1 MKQCLYPFGI
11 AAGIALCCLT
21 PTTPTQA
28 QVVKDTTLNT
38 SVTTQGNITT
48 LTGGTQAGSNLFHS
62 FDQFSV
68 SNGNT
73 AYFNNTTDIQNI
85 ISRVT
90 GLSNSNIEGTIQ
102 ANGTANLFLLNPNGI
117 IFGPNASLNIGGSF
131 LASTASSLVFADG
144 TEFSATAYPTTSLLT
159 ISVPTGLQFNGTA
172 SSIQNRSAVSGTDST
187 GAEYVVGLQVQPGKT
202 LALVGGEVV
211 LEGGYLR
218 AEAGRIELGG
228 VAGTGSVSLNP
239 TAQGWVLG
247 YEGIQNFQDIQVSQG
262 ALMDTTGQGGGDIQ
276 VQGRRVILTEGSQIT
291 STNIGSEPG
300 GTLTVAA
307 SDSVEVSGTS
317 PDGKRNSGLFTITE
331 AGRAGNITINTR
343 QLIVQNQAFISTET
357 QPTATGAGGNLTVI
371 ATESVTLLTNS
382 SLLTQTVGSGNAGDL
397 RIETGQLIVRDGAMV
412 SASTFDQGKGGEIW
426 VNASSVDIFGVGSDG
441 ISSGLYTFTDGTGQ
455 GGNITVDTRDF
466 RVADGGLMNA
476 LTFSEGNGGNITVN
490 TDTFAAVNGGQLVT
504 TTRATSPNG
513 GNAGNIIVNATDSII
528 LSGSDRTFA
537 ERIAQFSTSV
547 ANEGA
552 ASGLFANTTQ
562 GSTGNGG
569 DVRLNTRQLNIRD
582 DARVTVSSLG
592 TGNAGNL
599 LIIAPS
605 LVKLDQ
611 GTLSAETASG
621 EGGNVTIEQVG
632 SIQLRNNS
640 LISAK
645 ADSSGNGGNINI
657 DTDTLAA
664 LENSDIT
671 ANAFDG
677 KGGSVQI
684 TTQGLFLSPDSE
696 ITASSER
703 GIDGVVEINRPDV
716 DPSQGLANL
725 PTEVVDA
732 SNQID
737 QTCAAGGSVA
747 SGQSYFVI
755 TGSGGLPDSP
765 NEALSPDAV
774 WEDLRFVENRKPSLS
789 QPTVPVQSLA
799 ATNNRQQAT
808 NNRQPTIVEA
818 QGWALNQKGEVV
830 LTATTPTPVL
840 HSSWQK
846 PVACPRS

>member
-1 MKQCLYPFGI
+1 MKQRLYPFGI
-11 AAGIALCCLT
+11 ATGIALCCLS
-21 PTTPTQA
+21 TTNLSHA
-28 QVVKDTTLNT
+28 QIVQDVTLNT

-48 LTGGTQAGSNLFHS
+48 ITGGTLAGSNLFHS

-90 GLSNSNIEGTIQ
+90 GLSSSNIEGTIQ

-117 IFGPNASLNIGGSF
+117 IFGSNASLNISGSF
-131 LASTASSLVFADG
+131 LASTASSLTFADG
-144 TEFSATAYPTTSLLT
+144 TEFTASASQSTPLLT
-159 ISVPTGLQFNGTA
+159 ISVPIGLQFNGTA
-172 SSIQNRSAVSGTDST
+172 GSIHNRSAVSGTDST

-211 LEGGYLR
+211 LEGGHLR

-228 VAGTGSVSLNP
+228 VAGTGWVSLNP

-247 YEGIQNFQDIQVSQG
+247 YEKVQNFGHIRLSQG
-262 ALMDTTGQGGGDIQ
+262 ASLDTSGQGNAGIQ
-276 VQGRRVILTEGSQIT
+276 VQGKRLILSEGSRII
-291 STNIGSEPG
+291 SINVGSEPG
-300 GTLTVAA
+300 GTLTVTA
-307 SDSVEVSGTS
+307 SDSVELSGTS
-317 PDGKRNSGLFTITE
+317 PEGSNGGLFTVTE
-331 AGRAGNITINTR
+331 AGKAGNITINTR
-343 QLIVQNQAFISTET
+343 QLIVQNQAAISTET
-357 QPTATGAGGNLTVI
+357 QPASTGGGGDLTIV
-371 ATESVTLLTNS
+371 ATEFVSLTDGY
-382 SLLTQTVGSGNAGDL
+382 LLTQTLGVGNAGDL
-397 RIETGQLIVRDGAMV
+397 RIETGQLIVRDGAVV
-412 SASTFDQGKGGEIW
+412 SASTFSQGEGGDIF
-426 VNASSVDIFGVGSDG
+426 VNASSVDIFGVGSRG
-441 ISSGLYTFTDGTGQ
+441 ISSGLYTSTYSMGQ
-455 GGNITVDTRDF
+455 GGNITIDTRDF
-466 RVADGGLMNA
+466 RVADGALLNA
-476 LTFSEGNGGNITVN
+476 FTIGEGNGGNITVN
-490 TDTFAAVNGGQLVT
+490 TDTFAAVSGGQLVT
-504 TTRATSPNG
+504 TTQSTSPNG

-569 DVRLNTRQLNIRD
+569 DVTLNTRQLNIRD

-830 LTATTPTPVL
+830 LTATAPTPVL

>member
-1 MKQCLYPFGI
+1 
-11 AAGIALCCLT
+11 LT
-21 PTTPTQA
+21 ITNPTQA
-28 QVVKDTTLNT
+28 QIVQDTTLN
-38 SVTTQGNITT
+38 SNVTTQGNITT
-48 LTGGTQAGSNLFHS
+48 ITNGTQAGNNLFHS

-90 GLSNSNIEGTIQ
+90 GLSTSNIEGTIQ
-102 ANGTANLFLLNPNGI
+102 ANGTASLFLLNPNGI
-117 IFGPNASLNIGGSF
+117 IFGSNASLDIGGSF
-131 LASTASSLVFADG
+131 LASTASSLLFADG
-144 TEFSATAYPTTSLLT
+144 TEFSATAHQTTPLLT
-159 ISVPTGLQFNGTA
+159 ISVPMGLQFNGA
-172 SSIQNRSAVSGTDST
+172 AGSIRNQST
-187 GAEYVVGLQVQPGKT
+187 VTRVDAAGSEYAVGLQVQPGKT
-202 LALVGGEVV
+202 LSLVGGEVV
-211 LEGGYLR
+211 LEGGYLT

-228 VAGTGSVSLNP
+228 VAGTGWVSLNP

-247 YEGIQNFQDIQVSQG
+247 YEGVQNFEDIRLSQG
-262 ALMDTTGQGGGDIQ
+262 ASVDTSGQGSGGIQ
-276 VQGRRVILTEGSQIT
+276 VQARRVILTEGSQII
-291 STNIGSEPG
+291 SRNVGSEPG
-300 GTLTVAA
+300 GTLTVTA
-307 SDSVEVSGTS
+307 SDSVELSGTS
-317 PDGKRNSGLFTITE
+317 LDGRKSGLFTITE

-343 QLIVQNQAFISTET
+343 QLIVQNQAFISTEARSA
-357 QPTATGAGGNLTVI
+357 ATGGGTLTVI
-371 ATESVTLLTNS
+371 ATESVSLTDGY
-382 SLLTQTVGSGNAGDL
+382 LLTQTLGFGNAGDL
-397 RIETGQLIVRDGAMV
+397 MIETGQLVVRDGAVV
-412 SASTFDQGKGGEIW
+412 SASTFGQGKGGDIR
-426 VNASSVDIFGVGSDG
+426 VNASSVDIFGVGSRG
-441 ISSGLYTFTDGTGQ
+441 ISSGLLTITSSAGQ
-455 GGNITVDTRDF
+455 GGNITVDTRGF
-466 RVADGGLMNA
+466 RLANGALLNA
-476 LTFSEGNGGNITVN
+476 FTRGEGNGGNIIVN
-490 TDTFAAVNGGQLVT
+490 TNTFAAVNGGQLVT

-513 GNAGNIIVNATDSII
+513 GNAGDIIVNATDSII

-537 ERIAQFSTSV
+537 ERIAQFPTRV

-552 ASGLFANTTQ
+552 ASGLFANTTEA
-562 GSTGNGG
+562 STGHGG
-569 DVRLNTRQLNIRD
+569 DVTLNTRQLNVTD

-611 GTLSAETASG
+611 GTLSAETAG

-640 LISAK
+640 LISAQ
-645 ADSSGNGGNINI
+645 ADGSGNGGNITI

-664 LENSDIT
+664 LENSNIT

-677 KGGSVQI
+677 KGGNVRI
-684 TTQGLFLSPDSE
+684 TTQGLFLSSDSE

-716 DPSQGLANL
+716 DPNQGLTNL

-737 QTCAAGGSVA
+737 QTCAAGGAVA
-747 SGQSYFVI
+747 SGQSHFVI

-774 WEDLRFVENRKPSLS
+774 WEDLRFVENRKQSVS
-789 QPTVPVQSLA
+789 QQTVPVEALA
-799 ATNNRQQAT
+799 ATNNQPTT
-808 NNRQPTIVEA
+808 NNRQRTIVEA
-818 QGWALNQKGEVV
+818 QGWVLNQKGEVV
-830 LTATTPTPVL
+830 LTATEPTLAL

>member
-1 MKQCLYPFGI
+1 MEQRLYPFGI
-11 AAGIALCCLT
+11 ALCYLT
-21 PTTPTQA
+21 ITNSIQA
-28 QVVKDTTLNT
+28 QIVQDTTLNS

-48 LTGGTQAGSNLFHS
+48 ITGGTPAGSNLFHS

-73 AYFNNTTDIQNI
+73 AYFNNSTDIQNI

-90 GLSNSNIEGTIQ
+90 GLSTSNIEGTIQ

-117 IFGPNASLNIGGSF
+117 IFGTNASLNISGSF
-131 LASTASSLVFADG
+131 VASTASSLTFADG
-144 TEFSATAYPTTSLLT
+144 TEFSATAHQSTPILT

-172 SSIQNRSAVSGTDST
+172 GSIRNQSTTRRTDSA
-187 GAEYVVGLQVQPGKT
+187 GAEYAVGLQVQPGKT

-211 LEGGYLR
+211 LEGGYLT
-218 AEAGRIELGG
+218 AEAGRIELGS

-239 TAQGWVLG
+239 TAQGWILG
-247 YEGIQNFQDIQVSQG
+247 YEGVQNFGDIRLSQE
-262 ALMDTTGQGGGDIQ
+262 ALVGTSGQGSGEIQ
-276 VQGRRVILTEGSQIT
+276 VQGRRIMLTEGSQII
-291 STNIGSEPG
+291 STNVGLEPG
-300 GTLTVAA
+300 GSLTVTA
-307 SDSVEVSGTS
+307 SDSVELSGIS
-317 PDGKRNSGLFTITE
+317 ADGNRNSGLFTLTT
-331 AGRAGNITINTR
+331 AGKAGDITINTR

-357 QPTATGAGGNLTVI
+357 QPASTGGGGNLTIV
-371 ATESVTLLTNS
+371 ATESVNLADGY
-382 SLLTQTVGSGNAGDL
+382 LLTQTQGSGNAGDL
-397 RIETGQLIVRDGAMV
+397 RIETGQLIVGDGALV
-412 SASTFDQGKGGEIW
+412 SASTVDQGKGGEIR
-426 VNASSVDIFGVGSDG
+426 VNASSVNLFGVGSDG
-441 ISSGLYTFTDGTGQ
+441 TSSGLYTFTLSTGQ
-455 GGNITVDTRDF
+455 GGNITIYTRDF
-466 RVADGGLMNA
+466 QVADGALLTA
-476 LTFSEGNGGNITVN
+476 LTLSDGNGGNITVN
-490 TDTFAAVNGGQLVT
+490 TNNFAAVNGGQLVT
-504 TTRATSPNG
+504 TTRATTPNG
-513 GNAGNIIVNATDSII
+513 GNAGDIIVNATDSII

-537 ERIAQFSTSV
+537 ERIVQFSTSV

-552 ASGLFANTTQ
+552 TSGLFANTTE

-569 DVRLNTRQLNIRD
+569 DVMLNTRQLNIRD
-582 DARVTVSSLG
+582 HARVTVSSLG

-611 GTLSAETASG
+611 GTVSAETASG
-621 EGGNVTIEQVG
+621 EGGNITIEQGG
-632 SIQLRNNS
+632 SVQLRNNS

-645 ADSSGNGGNINI
+645 ADGIGNGGNIII

-664 LENSDIT
+664 LENSNIT

-677 KGGSVQI
+677 KGGSVRI

-716 DPSQGLANL
+716 DPSQGLTNL

-737 QTCAAGGSVA
+737 QTCAAGGAVA

-765 NEALSPDAV
+765 QAALSPDAV
-774 WEDLRFVENRKPSLS
+774 WEDLRFAENRKPPVSHLA
-789 QPTVPVQSLA
+789 VPVEALA
-799 ATNNRQQAT
+799 ATNNQQ
-808 NNRQPTIVEA
+808 PMIIEA
-818 QGWALNQKGEVV
+818 QGWIFNQKGEVV
-830 LTATTPTPVL
+830 LTATAPKHAL
-840 HSSWQK
+840 HRSWQK
-846 PVACPRS
+846 SVACPRS

>member
-1 MKQCLYPFGI
+1 MKQHLYPFGI
-11 AAGIALCCLT
+11 ATGIALCCLT
-21 PTTPTQA
+21 ITTSTQA
-28 QVVKDTTLNT
+28 QIVQDATLNT
-38 SVTTQGNITT
+38 SVTTHGNVTT
-48 LTGGTQAGSNLFHS
+48 IAGGTLAGSNLFHS

-90 GLSNSNIEGTIQ
+90 GLSTSNIEGTIQ

-117 IFGPNASLNIGGSF
+117 IFGSNASMNIGGSF
-131 LASTASSLVFADG
+131 LASTASSLTFADS
-144 TEFSATAYPTTSLLT
+144 TEFSATAHQTTPLLT
-159 ISVPTGLQFNGTA
+159 ISVPIGLQFNGTVG
-172 SSIQNRSAVSGTDST
+172 SIRNQSTTRGSDST
-187 GAEYVVGLQVQPGKT
+187 GEEYAVGLQVQLGKT

-211 LEGGYLR
+211 LEGGYLT

-228 VAGTGSVSLNP
+228 VAGTGWVSLNP

-247 YEGIQNFQDIQVSQG
+247 YEGVQNFRDIRLSQE
-262 ALMDTTGQGGGDIQ
+262 AFVDTSGQGSGDIQ
-276 VQGRRVILTEGSQIT
+276 VQGRRVILTEGSQIN
-291 STNIGSEPG
+291 SINVGSEPG
-300 GTLTVAA
+300 GTLTVTA

-317 PDGKRNSGLFTITE
+317 PNGSISGLFTITE
-331 AGRAGNITINTR
+331 AGRAGDITIDTR
-343 QLIVQNQAFISTET
+343 QLIVQNRAGISTDA
-357 QPTATGAGGNLTVI
+357 QPAATGGGGNLTIVG
-371 ATESVTLLTNS
+371 TESISLIDGY
-382 SLLTQTVGSGNAGDL
+382 LLTQTQGSGNAGDL
-397 RIETGQLIVRDGAMV
+397 RIETGQLIVRNGATV
-412 SASTFDQGKGGEIW
+412 SASTYGQGEGGNIW
-426 VNASSVDIFGVGSDG
+426 VNASSVDIFGVGSSG
-441 ISSGLYTFTDGTGQ
+441 ISSGLYTVTFSTGQ

-466 RVADGGLMNA
+466 RVADGALMNA
-476 LTFSEGNGGNITVN
+476 LTLAEGNGGNITVN

-513 GNAGNIIVNATDSII
+513 GNAGDIIVNSTNSII

-569 DVRLNTRQLNIRD
+569 DVMLNTRQLNIRD

-703 GIDGVVEINRPDV
+703 GIDGVVAINRPDV

-830 LTATTPTPVL
+830 LTATAPTPVL

>member
-1 MKQCLYPFGI
+1 MRQRLYPFGI
-11 AAGIALCCLT
+11 ATGIALCCLSI
-21 PTTPTQA
+21 TTATQA
-28 QVVKDTTLNT
+28 QIVQDATLNT

-48 LTGGTQAGSNLFHS
+48 ITGGTPAGSNLFHS

-90 GLSNSNIEGTIQ
+90 GLSTSNIEGTIQ

-117 IFGPNASLNIGGSF
+117 IFGSNASLNIGGSF
-131 LASTASSLVFADG
+131 LASTASSLTFADG
-144 TEFSATAYPTTSLLT
+144 TEFSATAHQATPLLT
-159 ISVPTGLQFNGTA
+159 ISVPIGLQFNGA
-172 SSIQNRSAVSGTDST
+172 VGSIRNQSTTRRTDSA
-187 GAEYVVGLQVQPGKT
+187 GAEYAVGLQVQPGKT

-211 LEGGYLR
+211 LEGGYLT

-228 VAGTGSVSLNP
+228 VAGTAWVSLDP

-247 YEGIQNFQDIQVSQG
+247 YEGVKNFEDIRLSQV
-262 ALMDTTGQGGGDIQ
+262 AKVDTGGQGSGEIQ
-276 VQGRRVILTEGSQIT
+276 VQGRRVMLTEGSQII
-291 STNIGSEPG
+291 SLNVGSEPG
-300 GTLTVAA
+300 GTLTVTA
-307 SDSVEVSGTS
+307 SDSVELSGTS
-317 PDGKRNSGLFTITE
+317 PDGNRNSGLFTLTT
-331 AGRAGNITINTR
+331 AGRAGDITINTR
-343 QLIVQNQAFISTET
+343 QLIVQNQAFISTDALLA
-357 QPTATGAGGNLTVI
+357 ATGGGGNLTVI
-371 ATESVTLLTNS
+371 ATESVSLLTDSALLTNT
-382 SLLTQTVGSGNAGDL
+382 LGSGKAGDL
-397 RIETGQLIVRDGAMV
+397 RIETGQLIVGGGAVV
-412 SASTFDQGKGGEIW
+412 SAFTVGQGEGGDIQ
-426 VNASSVDIFGVGSDG
+426 VNASSVDLFGVGSDG
-441 ISSGLYTFTDGTGQ
+441 ISSGLYTFTFSTGQ

-466 RVADGGLMNA
+466 RLADGALLNA
-476 LTFSEGNGGNITVN
+476 LTLAEGNGGNIIVN
-490 TDTFAAVNGGQLVT
+490 TETFAAVNGGQLVT
-504 TTRATSPNG
+504 TTRSTSPNG
-513 GNAGNIIVNATDSII
+513 GNAGDIIVNATDSII

-537 ERIAQFSTSV
+537 ERIAQFPTSV

-552 ASGLFANTTQ
+552 TSGLFANTSER
-562 GSTGNGG
+562 STGHGG
-569 DVRLNTRQLNIRD
+569 DVTLNTRQLNVTD

-599 LIIAPS
+599 LIIDPS
-605 LVKLDQ
+605 LVNLDQ
-611 GTLSAETASG
+611 GTLSAETAG

-645 ADSSGNGGNINI
+645 ADGIGNGGNITI

-664 LENSDIT
+664 LENSNIT

-677 KGGSVQI
+677 KGGNVRI
-684 TTQGLFLSPDSE
+684 TTQGLFLSLDSE

-716 DPSQGLANL
+716 DPNQGLTNL

-737 QTCAAGGSVA
+737 QSCAAGGAVA

-765 NEALSPDAV
+765 NEALSPDTV
-774 WEDLRFVENRKPSLS
+774 WEDLRFVENRKPSVS
-789 QPTVPVQSLA
+789 QPTVPVEALA
-799 ATNNRQQAT
+799 ATNYQQQTT
-808 NNRQPTIVEA
+808 NNRQRTIVEA

-830 LTATTPTPVL
+830 LTATAPTLML